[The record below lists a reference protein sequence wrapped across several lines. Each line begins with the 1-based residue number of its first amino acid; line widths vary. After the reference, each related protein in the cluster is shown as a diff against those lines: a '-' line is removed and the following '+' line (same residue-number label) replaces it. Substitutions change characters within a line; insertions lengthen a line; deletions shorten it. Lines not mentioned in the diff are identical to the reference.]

1 MHRPFKQLTLGMLLV
16 LATAITSAQTTP
28 PALST
33 FSFKEATAQFRKT
46 INPDGQNAQCGYVQA
61 DARYKAKKGAPNIA
75 VELDDVLY
83 VKYQGRLIALK
94 TVKENKQSTNYA
106 DNTSGLRI
114 NIRLIKQ
121 FNRSEYGESEDRL
134 GDLTVSNSANKVLQ
148 RLKVAGWSCG
158 V

>member
-1 MHRPFKQLTLGMLLV
+1 MRRVVRDTEASSRRVTRRALV
-16 LATAITSAQTTP
+16 LGGAMSAMI
-28 PALST
+28 AGLGARMRYLGV
-33 FSFKEATAQFRKT
+33 E
-46 INPDGQNAQCGYVQA
+46 QA
-61 DARYKAKKGAPNIA
+61 D
-75 VELDDVLY
+75 EF
-83 VKYQGRLIALK
+83 RLLAE
-94 TVKENKQSTNYA
+94 EN
-106 DNTSGLRI
+106 RI